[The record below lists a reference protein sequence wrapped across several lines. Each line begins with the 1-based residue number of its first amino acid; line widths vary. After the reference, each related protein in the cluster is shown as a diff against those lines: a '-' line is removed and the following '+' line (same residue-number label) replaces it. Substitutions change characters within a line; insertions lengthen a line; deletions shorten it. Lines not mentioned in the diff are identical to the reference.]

1 MKKSITVLLL
11 VIVACSARAQVKTVT
26 TYLGSP
32 TKRADHLYQSEYYQE
47 AIKLYQRA
55 LTKHPEDAR
64 LKLQIAECYRKLNNP
79 EQAAQ
84 WYSQVIYNEMVVTP
98 EHQFHYAQALMSTGR
113 VRQAEMWYARY
124 YQNDTTN
131 EQALHKLRSISQR
144 ASFYRDSLLYEV
156 QPLRINSPVT
166 DFAPAWYQ
174 EGLVFI
180 SARDT
185 KLPIKQVFRWNETPY
200 LEMFF
205 TKIDSSGNAN
215 RPRLFGTGLNSAYHE
230 GPAVFYDSSTR
241 AIFTRN
247 INQKKKKKATRTL
260 GLFTAHQNGTG
271 WSPPAPLSFN
281 NPAYSVGHPAV
292 SEDGKTLYFVSD
304 MPGGLGGTDLYVS
317 YQENGAWTEPENLG
331 RPINTEGNEMF
342 PFLHQG
348 QTLYF
353 SSDGH
358 RGLGGLDLYKCEVGG
373 SVVDNVGY
381 PINSP
386 YDDFSLVLNDE
397 GKQGFFA
404 SNRGGQAGNDD
415 LYRVDVN
422 LQTLELL
429 VVDKKTQEPL
439 SDAEVI
445 LIGNGML
452 EAVALTD
459 SAGLVRVDV
468 NPYFSYLI
476 DVEKEEYQGNA
487 IILDS
492 AALLTQ
498 SNGYQLVI
506 PLQRET
512 GTIDLTARLYNKLTD
527 ETLANT
533 LVHLVNI
540 ATGDT
545 ISQVTNE
552 SGEIQAKV
560 DNISSYQFSGEIDG
574 SPWQYPIIEASALN
588 ARGKNQISIPINLHA
603 TTSPL
608 RVVALDADTDQP
620 IEWATVRLIE
630 DGLQRALLRTNHQGT
645 ALFDA
650 DPSRSYL
657 VSVEPLLHYDDVAIV
672 MADEFEPGVEH
683 RVKLRLQQAEGVVT
697 IEAQLYDSLTKAPLA
712 NTLVRIKDEATG
724 KATTVFS
731 NEQGTIRMK
740 VERGATYRVVGQA
753 EAKKESGGTLVSIPK
768 EAAAEILDRKIPV
781 YQPQTYDGLLAEAD
795 QGSAKTRVE
804 AIAEGEAV
812 GEVDLK
818 NATFVMINSH
828 PNHNENNQRWIEL
841 GDGIYQLLNEGED
854 WYLKDDDNKKLLVD
868 GALLTQDGWSAPG
881 SERVLIENVYFAFD
895 KYIISATA
903 AAELDKIVAL
913 MQRQSS
919 LKLEAST
926 HTDIRGSKIY
936 NRILSQKRAQAVLT
950 YLVKQGVE
958 EERIYLNF
966 YGEDRPLQSC
976 EKNGCTEEVHRMNR
990 RAEFLLNFI

>member
-1 MKKSITVLLL
+1 MKKGITILLL
-11 VIVACSARAQVKTVT
+11 VIVALSARAQVKTVT

-32 TKRADHLYQSEYYQE
+32 TKRADHLYRSEYYQE
-47 AIKLYQRA
+47 AIGLYQRA
-55 LTKHPEDAR
+55 LAKHPKDVR

-131 EQALHKLRSISQR
+131 EQARHKLRSISQR
-144 ASFYRDSLLYEV
+144 ATFYRDSLLYTV
-156 QPLRINSPVT
+156 QPLRINSPAT
-166 DFAPAWYQ
+166 DFAPTWYQ

-215 RPRLFGTGLNSAYHE
+215 RPKLFGTGLNSVYHE
-230 GPAVFYDSSTR
+230 GPAVFYDSSTQ

-247 INQKKKKKATRTL
+247 INQKKRKKATRTL
-260 GLFTAHQNGTG
+260 GLFASYQNGTG
-271 WSPPAPLSFN
+271 WSPPAPLTLN

-292 SEDGKTLYFVSD
+292 SEDGNTLYFVSD

-317 YQENGAWTEPENLG
+317 RRKDGAWTEPENLG
-331 RPINTEGNEMF
+331 RPVNTEGNEMF
-342 PFLHQG
+342 PFLHLG

-373 SVVDNVGY
+373 SVVDNIGY
-381 PINSP
+381 PVNSP
-386 YDDFSLVLNDE
+386 YDDFSLIINDK

-404 SNRGGQAGNDD
+404 SNRGGQAGNDN
-415 LYRVDVN
+415 LFRVDIN
-422 LQTLELL
+422 LRTLELL
-429 VVDKKTQEPL
+429 VVDEKTQEPL
-439 SDAEVI
+439 PDAEVI
-445 LIGNGML
+445 LISDGML
-452 EAVALTD
+452 EAIALTD

-468 NPYFSYLI
+468 NPYFSHLI

-487 IILDS
+487 VILDS
-492 AALLTQ
+492 AALLSQ
-498 SNGYQLVI
+498 SEGCQRVI
-506 PLQRET
+506 PLRRET
-512 GTIDLTARLYNKLTD
+512 GTIDLTARLYNKPTN
-527 ETLANT
+527 ETLANR
-533 LVHLVNI
+533 LVHLVNM

-560 DNISSYQFSGEIDG
+560 DDISSYQFSGEIDG

-588 ARGKNQISIPINLHA
+588 AQGKNQISIPINLHA
-603 TTSPL
+603 TSSPL

-620 IEWATVRLIE
+620 VEWATVRLIE
-630 DGLQRALLRTNHQGT
+630 DGEQRALLRTNHQGT

-650 DPSRSYL
+650 DPGKSYL
-657 VSVEPLLHYDDVAIV
+657 VSVEPLLHYDDVVIV
-672 MADEFEPGVEH
+672 MADEFDPGVEH
-683 RVKLRLQQAEGVVT
+683 RVELHLQQAEGVVT

-712 NTLVRIKDEATG
+712 NTLVSVKNEATG

-731 NEQGTIRMK
+731 DQQGTIRMK
-740 VERGATYRVVGQA
+740 VERGVTYRVVGQA
-753 EAKKESGGTLVSIPK
+753 EVKKESGGTLVSIP
-768 EAAAEILDRKIPV
+768 EEESAEILDRKIPV

-795 QGSAKTRVE
+795 QGSAKGRAKTT
-804 AIAEGEAV
+804 V
-812 GEVDLK
+812 GEDSVSEVELK
-818 NATFVMINSH
+818 EATFVMINSH
-828 PNHNENNQRWIEL
+828 PTHHENNQRWVEL
-841 GDGIYQLLNEGED
+841 ADGIYQLLNENGE
-854 WYLKDDDNKKLLVD
+854 WYLKNDEKKKLLGD
-868 GALLTQDGWSAPG
+868 GDLLTQNGWTAPG
-881 SERVLIENVYFAFD
+881 SESVVVENVYFAFD
-895 KYIISATA
+895 KYVISATA
-903 AAELDKIVAL
+903 AAELDKIAAL
-913 MQRQSS
+913 MRRQPS

-926 HTDIRGSKIY
+926 HTDVRGSKMY
-936 NRILSQKRAQAVLT
+936 NRILSQKRAQAVLA
-950 YLVKQGVE
+950 YLVQQGVG

-966 YGEDRPLQSC
+966 YGEDRPLQTC
-976 EKNGCTEEVHRMNR
+976 EKNGCSEAVHRMNR
-990 RAEFLLNFI
+990 RAEFLIKFI